1 MCFRCFAVT
10 FMCNPVQAS
19 WDVTITDAHCH
30 SLKRIY
36 LGGSLPNIIS
46 DVILILMPLPYVWRL
61 QAPVAHRILLGCL
74 FLLGMFIAIVSMVR
88 LSIVMQIP
96 LQDMNDLTYNMREVI
111 IWSIVEINV
120 GLVCACLPS
129 LKPALGLFGLN
140 RLFSFANSRALTP
153 GPSHNFQGQ
162 KDGTPT
168 ATISQSH
175 KPRRKATKRGLFST
189 LASRIEDEDDAF
201 QLTLTDKRAYGEF
214 AAEVTAEMP
223 HRTSGDSKRDEK
235 LHTTGLD
242 GGCISVQKDWTVLVG
257 ETERNGC

>member
-10 FMCNPVQAS
+10 FMCDPVQAS
-19 WDVTITDAHCH
+19 WDVAITDAHCH
-30 SLKRIY
+30 SLKRVY

-46 DVILILMPLPYVWRL
+46 DVILILIPLPYVWRL
-61 QAPVAHRILLGCL
+61 QAPVANRVLLGCL
-74 FLLGMFIAIVSMVR
+74 FLLGTFIAIVSMVR
-88 LSIVMQIP
+88 LSIVMKIP

-120 GLVCACLPS
+120 GLICACLPS

-140 RLFSFANSRALTP
+140 RLFSFGSSGARTP

-162 KDGTPT
+162 QDGMPT
-168 ATISQSH
+168 ATTTQDH
-175 KPRRKATKRGLFST
+175 KSRRKATKRGLFSI
-189 LASRIEDEDDAF
+189 LASRIEDEEDAF
-201 QLTLTDKRAYGEF
+201 QLTLTDKRTYGES

-223 HRTSGDSKRDEK
+223 HRTSEGSKPDDK
-235 LHTTGLD
+235 MHTTGLS